1 MGVVIKLVCKY
12 SNGERLSRNIDFYL
26 LSYGV
31 CIRIRYNNVDVLQYL
46 EPYFPPGYEVSS
58 KSLADVEYSFINEGD
73 YYLLLRNSTV
83 LVQTADLE
91 EALATFDS
99 DLRIQIAVS
108 TAEKL
113 FVHAGVVGWHSKA
126 IVIPGRSF
134 SGKSTLVEALIKAG
148 AIYYSDEYAVLDC
161 DGMVHPYLK
170 PLSLRQQDG
179 SRVKS
184 CPVNAHGTWM
194 KPEPIPLAMVVHT
207 EYQPGEQ
214 WNPKQISSGVGLLS
228 MLDNTVVARLNPDFA
243 LKTLTKAIER
253 AHCIEGQRGES
264 EETANALLSLVHY

>member
-1 MGVVIKLVCKY
+1 MCKY
-12 SNGERLSRNIDFYL
+12 SNEERLSRNIDFYL

-31 CIRIRYNNVDVLQYL
+31 RIRIRYKSIDVLQYL
-46 EPYFPPGYEVSS
+46 EPYFPPGYEASS
-58 KSLADVEYSFINEGD
+58 KSLADVEYFFINEGH
-73 YYLLLRNSTV
+73 YHLLLRNSTA
-83 LVQTADLE
+83 LVQSADLE
-91 EALATFDS
+91 EVLATFDS

-113 FVHAGVVGWHSKA
+113 FVHAGVVGWHGKA

-134 SGKSTLVEALIKAG
+134 SGKSTLVDALVKAG

-161 DGMVHPYLK
+161 NGMVHSYLK
-170 PLSLRQQDG
+170 PLSLRQQNG

-184 CPVNAHGTWM
+184 CPVNAHGTRVE
-194 KPEPIPLAMVVHT
+194 PGPIPLAMVVHT
-207 EYQPGEQ
+207 KYQPGEQ
-214 WNPKQISSGVGLLS
+214 WNPKQISSGVGLLT
-228 MLDNTVVARLNPDFA
+228 MLDNTVVARINPNFA

-253 AHCIEGQRGES
+253 AHCIEGSRDES